1 MMSGY
6 RLLAH
11 TADMGIE
18 ATADSP
24 AGVFI
29 EAARGLRVIIFGE
42 TPIASMREEPV
53 EIVGNDLGELLV
65 GWLNEIL
72 YLFEIRGL
80 APADFVV
87 ERLAEGTLRAKVR
100 GETFDPKRHP
110 LEREVKAVT
119 YHQLSVTK
127 EGNLWKARLYVDL

>member
-1 MMSGY
+1 MGGF

-18 ATADSP
+18 ATADSLP
-24 AGVFI
+24 GVFV
-29 EAARGLRVIIFGE
+29 EAARGLRAIIFDD

-53 EIVGNDLGELLV
+53 EIVGDDGGELLV

-80 APADFVV
+80 APADFVI
-87 ERLAEGTLRAKVR
+87 ESLAEGTLRAKVL

-127 EGNLWKARLYVDL
+127 EGNLWRVRLYVDL